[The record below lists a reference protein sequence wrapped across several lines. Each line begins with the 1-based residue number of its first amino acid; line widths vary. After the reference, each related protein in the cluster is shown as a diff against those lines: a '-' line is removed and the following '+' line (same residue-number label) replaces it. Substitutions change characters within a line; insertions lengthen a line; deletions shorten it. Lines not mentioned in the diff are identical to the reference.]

1 MLQHGIQTVL
11 NTLLSNTFIGRCT
24 VHSATP
30 KGVKKKD
37 KKWLSEI
44 DTCHILKDVTVWKLS
59 GMNRLQVNA
68 FELKGDV
75 NLQEPE

>member
-11 NTLLSNTFIGRCT
+11 NTLLSNTSIGRYT
-24 VHSATP
+24 VHSGPT
-30 KGVKKKD
+30 KGVKEKD
-37 KKWLSEI
+37 KKWLSEV

-59 GMNRLQVNA
+59 GMNCLQVNA